1 MRKVYVST
9 VFEQPVDVVWAS
21 LGDFHRV
28 DAWMER
34 VHASSPENGDQSP
47 TVGSVR
53 RLTVG
58 NDRHVARER
67 LVSYDA
73 LNRLMTYEMAQEP
86 LPFKMT
92 GYLATI
98 HVLPVTD
105 SGRTFV
111 EWYGQYACTNADEVP
126 AIEASLR
133 DLYTTLLGDLRAHLE
148 APAVTPVTRPP
159 SPGKGPIQLVCLLE
173 QSFEVMFTDRE
184 GRQRLFPA

>member
-34 VHASSPENGDQSP
+34 VHTSSPEVGEQVP
-47 TVGSVR
+47 TIGSVR
-53 RLTVG
+53 LLTVG
-58 NDRHVARER
+58 DDHHIARER

-73 LNRLMTYEMAQEP
+73 RNRLMTYEMAQHH
-86 LPFKMT
+86 LPFGMT
-92 GYLATI
+92 DYLATI

-111 EWYGQYACTNADEVP
+111 EWYGEYACANAEVAP
-126 AIEASLR
+126 AIEAGLR
-133 DLYTTLLGDLRAHLE
+133 DLYASFLSDLRAHLE
-148 APAVTPVTRPP
+148 VPVVTSPA
-159 SPGKGPIQLVCLLE
+159 
-173 QSFEVMFTDRE
+173 
-184 GRQRLFPA
+184 

>member
-28 DAWMER
+28 DVWMER
-34 VHASSPENGDQSP
+34 VHASTPENGDQSP

-58 NDRHVARER
+58 DDRHTARER

-86 LPFKMT
+86 LPFGMT
-92 GYLATI
+92 DYLATI

-111 EWYGQYACTNADEVP
+111 EWYGQYTCPTTDEVQT
-126 AIEASLR
+126 IEAGLR
-133 DLYTTLLGDLRAHLE
+133 NIYTTFLGDLHAYLE
-148 APAVTPVTRPP
+148 SSTVSPV
-159 SPGKGPIQLVCLLE
+159 
-173 QSFEVMFTDRE
+173 
-184 GRQRLFPA
+184 A